1 MNNKKKILHI
11 LNTST
16 YSGAENV
23 VCQIITMFKNDCDI
37 EMIYCSPNGAI
48 ADVLAERNIAY
59 SPVNLLNKRELSK
72 VIDHYRPDVIHAH
85 DIRASVLAALCHKR
99 IKLICTIHGNDTKMR
114 TFCAKSISTLIFIK
128 EASHIFWVSKSCLED
143 FFFKK
148 IAMKKSSILY
158 NVIDKNEIY
167 ERARQDRNCYEYDA
181 IFLGRL
187 SHPKNP
193 EKLLDVIKIACHAK
207 KNLKVA
213 IVGTGVF
220 ENRIRERIKNENL
233 KHHVYM
239 LGFIP
244 NPMKILSCSKVMLL
258 ASDYE
263 GTPMCVLEAMALG
276 VPVVS
281 TPTDG
286 VKDLID
292 NDITGFLSSDTNKLA
307 EKFIE
312 YVSDSNLRERLSKNI
327 VEKFDTV
334 NNLHEYKAILKKQY
348 GD

>member
-1 MNNKKKILHI
+1 
-11 LNTST
+11 
-16 YSGAENV
+16 
-23 VCQIITMFKNDCDI
+23 
-37 EMIYCSPNGAI
+37 
-48 ADVLAERNIAY
+48 
-59 SPVNLLNKRELSK
+59 
-72 VIDHYRPDVIHAH
+72 
-85 DIRASVLAALCHKR
+85 
-99 IKLICTIHGNDTKMR
+99 
-114 TFCAKSISTLIFIK
+114 
-128 EASHIFWVSKSCLED
+128 
-143 FFFKK
+143 
-148 IAMKKSSILY
+148 
-158 NVIDKNEIY
+158 
-167 ERARQDRNCYEYDA
+167 
-181 IFLGRL
+181 
-187 SHPKNP
+187 
-193 EKLLDVIKIACHAK
+193 
-207 KNLKVA
+207 
-213 IVGTGVF
+213 
-220 ENRIRERIKNENL
+220 
-233 KHHVYM
+233 M